1 MTISGPAGTAFI
13 TGITSTI
20 LNVMTY
26 PQYRKNGYATLLI
39 QALSHRAKELN
50 VSAID
55 LNATQIGESMYRN
68 LGFLP
73 VKDTA
78 MRLMI

>member
-1 MTISGPAGTAFI
+1 
-13 TGITSTI
+13 
-20 LNVMTY
+20 MTY

-55 LNATQIGESMYRN
+55 LNATQIGESMY
-68 LGFLP
+68 
-73 VKDTA
+73 
-78 MRLMI
+78 